1 MSNGFDEHGNPTG
14 IETGG
19 LSAHEIAEREAAL
32 AAAERSRSATMAIE
46 AEQRAGYD
54 RQPYTKSHEGEK

>member
-32 AAAERSRSATMAIE
+32 AQAERERAATLQIE
-46 AEQRAGYD
+46 AEQRAAYD
-54 RQPYTKSHEGEK
+54 RQGGPK